1 MLKIMLYKN
10 ETTRLYWGIMISI
23 ARNRKRSTIE
33 EQGVVTTRK
42 EVVRKQSEVLVSL
55 EISKREQE
63 D

>member
-42 EVVRKQSEVLVSL
+42 EAVRKQSGS
-55 EISKREQE
+55 SQE
-63 D
+63 AI

>member
-1 MLKIMLYKN
+1 MLYKN